1 MKTTMKKDV
10 KKVWGVFFLLAILL
24 ANDSVAW
31 SHPIDNIPSPTL
43 ALSET
48 LKTYISLGVHHIFTG
63 FDHILFVI
71 GLILA
76 GGKLRQ
82 LLRIITAFTIAHS
95 ITLTLAV
102 VGIFAPSSKVIEPL
116 IALSIV
122 CIGVDNIFN
131 FKQESVDGTTE
142 GQIKDWRPL
151 FAFGFGLIHGFGFA
165 GALQEFGLP
174 KTQLI
179 PALVSFNGGV
189 EIGQAIIVLSITP
202 LLALLANKSLV
213 WRKKTTIIGSVIVS
227 IAGLFWFVQRIF
239 TT

>member
-1 MKTTMKKDV
+1 MKTIQ
-10 KKVWGVFFLLAILL
+10 KVLGLLLLFAI
-24 ANDSVAW
+24 SGVAW
-31 SHPIDNIPSPTL
+31 SHPIDDIPSPAL

-48 LKTYISLGVHHIFTG
+48 IKTYISFGTQHIFTG

-82 LLRIITAFTIAHS
+82 LFKIITAFTIAHS

-102 VGIFAPSSKVIEPL
+102 LNIFAPSAKVVEPL

-131 FKQESVDGTTE
+131 FKQENADGTVE
-142 GQIKDWRPL
+142 GQVKDWRPM

-165 GALQEFGLP
+165 SVLQEFGLP
-174 KTQLI
+174 RTQLI
-179 PALVSFNGGV
+179 PSLISFNGGV
-189 EIGQAIIVLSITP
+189 EIGQAIIVIFITP
-202 LLALLANKSLV
+202 LLVLIAKKSAIL
-213 WRKKTTIIGSVIVS
+213 RKKVTIIGSVI
-227 IAGLFWFVQRIF
+227 IGFAGLFWFLQRIF
-239 TT
+239 TS

>member
-1 MKTTMKKDV
+1 MQRFIKFSLV
-10 KKVWGVFFLLAILL
+10 ILACSVLGAAWG
-24 ANDSVAW
+24 
-31 SHPIDNIPSPTL
+31 HPIDNIPSPSL

-102 VGIFAPSSKVIEPL
+102 LNIFAPPSRVIEPL

-131 FKQESVDGTTE
+131 FKQENQENANV
-142 GQIKDWRPL
+142 QIKDWRPM

-174 KTQLI
+174 RTQLI
-179 PALVSFNGGV
+179 PALISFNGGV
-189 EIGQAIIVLSITP
+189 EIGQAIIVVSIAP
-202 LLALLANKSLV
+202 ILAWIAKKSLGS
-213 WRKKTTIIGSVIVS
+213 RKKVIIIGSIIIS
-227 IAGLFWFVQRIF
+227 LAGLFWFVQRIL
-239 TT
+239 TVPI